1 MRDTGPRGAIVVSVD
16 GTTVDRVQFAALDVV
31 RFASVAVCLEGI
43 RTADD
48 LIERVAASIRAACRP
63 VTYRALVVRL
73 ILRGSG
79 LGALLAAPAGSR
91 TELVGHAVA
100 LAVPVP
106 VWLESVWA
114 ELTVP
119 APYRFRLDAS
129 APTLEVS

>member
-1 MRDTGPRGAIVVSVD
+1 MVVSVD

-31 RFASVAVCLEGI
+31 RFASVGVSLEGI
-43 RTADD
+43 RTADG
-48 LIERVAASIRAACRP
+48 LLERVAASIRAACRP

-79 LGALLAAPAGSR
+79 LGTLLAASVGSR

-106 VWLESVWA
+106 V
-114 ELTVP
+114 
-119 APYRFRLDAS
+119 
-129 APTLEVS
+129 